1 VERVSWGNFFF
12 QVGGIS
18 MSKNYSLYTGFEE
31 IPRED
36 FSSAVEGDL
45 ENLEN
50 NAGFQFNNW
59 GQMEDYGDG
68 PHFLV
73 NGKDMEGWEI
83 MYERESSGGK
93 YLWSGDKKRYKLSEV
108 LFSLKGQFNERIWY
122 VKHMGDALEKLGINT
137 KGLGFKDSVNMK
149 KMLYD
154 MGVDTPSEPL
164 IPKGGEFTREEKKA
178 LHKEWKSWWEKEI
191 S

>member
-1 VERVSWGNFFF
+1 
-12 QVGGIS
+12 

-108 LFSLKGQFNERIWY
+108 LFSLKG
-122 VKHMGDALEKLGINT
+122 
-137 KGLGFKDSVNMK
+137 
-149 KMLYD
+149 
-154 MGVDTPSEPL
+154 
-164 IPKGGEFTREEKKA
+164 
-178 LHKEWKSWWEKEI
+178 
-191 S
+191 